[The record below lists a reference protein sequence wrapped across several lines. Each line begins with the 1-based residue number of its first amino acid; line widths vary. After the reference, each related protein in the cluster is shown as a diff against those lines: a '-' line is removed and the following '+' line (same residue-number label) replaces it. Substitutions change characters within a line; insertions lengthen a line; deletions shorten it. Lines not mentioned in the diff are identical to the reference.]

1 MAPRKSV
8 TYIASHTTRTVP
20 NYPTHARW
28 GRISAAAVAVGLGA
42 AVYTLLGAP
51 LLALGGGAA
60 AGVTTFVGAIY
71 PDVDHHKSIPRRK
84 AVRGFRILATL
95 GVAGV
100 AAANW
105 EAVLALG
112 ESLTASVAVPPPV
125 AGLVLVALA
134 AFVAAALVNPVI
146 GLVTRQHRG
155 WTHSPAINLLLVGAL
170 AAGVWAVTADRA
182 PPDRL
187 VAVGVAGSFYFGTV
201 VHLWLDGEVL

>member
-1 MAPRKSV
+1 M
-8 TYIASHTTRTVP
+8 TYTAAHTTRAVP

-28 GRISAAAVAVGLGA
+28 GRISAVAAAVGLGA
-42 AVYTLLGAP
+42 AVYALLGAP
-51 LLALGGGAA
+51 LLALAGAAA

-84 AVRGFRILATL
+84 AVQGFRILGAL
-95 GVAGV
+95 AVAGV

-105 EAVLALG
+105 EAVLGLG
-112 ESLTASVAVPPPV
+112 ESLSADVSVPPLV
-125 AGLVLVALA
+125 AGLALVGLVAL
-134 AFVAAALVNPVI
+134 VAAALVNPVI
-146 GLVTRQHRG
+146 GLVTREHRG

-170 AAGVWAVTADRA
+170 AAGVWALTASRA

-187 VAVGVAGSFYFGTV
+187 VAVGVVGTFYVGTL